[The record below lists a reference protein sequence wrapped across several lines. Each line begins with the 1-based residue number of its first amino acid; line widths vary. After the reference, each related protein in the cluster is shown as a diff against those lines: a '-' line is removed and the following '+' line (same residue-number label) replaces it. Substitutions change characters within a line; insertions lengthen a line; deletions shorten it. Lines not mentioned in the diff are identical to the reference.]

1 MRKPFSRWVP
11 RLRQQFCIN
20 IFTYRTHKQVK
31 YFRKCMAKEKLIEK
45 SVQKVVRK
53 VWHEDIMPN
62 NHLCPVVP
70 I

>member
-1 MRKPFSRWVP
+1 
-11 RLRQQFCIN
+11 
-20 IFTYRTHKQVK
+20 
-31 YFRKCMAKEKLIEK
+31 MAKEKLIEK